1 MIYFYT
7 GNPGNGKSLH
17 MAEVIY
23 KSIRKGK
30 NVIANFEIDET
41 VFDKFRKREKF
52 GTFIYEPN
60 KYWLN
65 NAYKSKTDNY
75 SYLEGLRNF
84 ALQFHKRD
92 VKGHIIEGQSILCLD
107 ECQSIFNSRTWN
119 RKDRLEWIDFLR
131 NHRKYGYDVYLISQ
145 DDKVIDKQIRSIL
158 QYEFEHRCVNYF
170 KGFGAFLGFLVGGK
184 LFVCV
189 QRSYSIGG
197 SKKQSKIKATYFRGK
212 KLYYNFYDSYK
223 LFDRAES

>member
-23 KSIRKGK
+23 KSIKKGK
-30 NVIANFEIDET
+30 NVIGNFKIDET
-41 VFDKFRKREKF
+41 VFDNFKHKEKL
-52 GTFIYEPN
+52 GKFIYEPD
-60 KYWLN
+60 KYWLH
-65 NAYKSKTDNY
+65 NAYKNSATRY
-75 SYLEGLRNF
+75 SYIEGLRNY

-92 VKGHIIEGQSILCLD
+92 SKGHIIEGQTIICLD
-107 ECQSIFNSRTWN
+107 ECQNIFNSRTWN
-119 RKDRLEWIDFLR
+119 RNDRLEWVDFLR
-131 NHRKYGYDVYLISQ
+131 MHRHYGYDVYLISQ

-170 KGFGAFLGFLVGGK
+170 KGFGALLGFLAGGK

-197 SKKQSKIKATYFRGK
+197 SKKQSKIKATYFSGK
-212 KLYYNFYDSYK
+212 KLYYNFYDSYCLPEK
-223 LFDRAES
+223 GER